1 MMSFVFRSRRRVNGK
16 MRVSRT
22 YTGQFRLAGDSKATR
37 VSLGVSDKQV
47 AEEKLRRIVREAERE
62 REGIILPHEQ
72 RDARKRSI
80 ESYVREFVES
90 RRGLNRD
97 EKYVREL
104 ERKLVRLIRECE
116 WLTLRDVTSHSFEAW
131 RARQSGLSAKTLN
144 EYRAAIFG
152 LCGWL
157 ENRVGTNPIR
167 CVGKVNASGG
177 SKRERRAFTAD
188 EFKRLIEV
196 SGERAI
202 VYAVA
207 ASTGIRRGELAEIQ
221 WRDVQIDEARPHIRV
236 RASIAK
242 NHKEARQPLPP
253 IVAFALRQCRP
264 LNVAP
269 TDLVFKRLIPRMN
282 RFRDDLTTAGIAYV
296 DVKGE
301 YADFHALRK
310 TYSTFLMLVGL
321 PEFVRMKLMRHSDM
335 KLTQQSYTDAS
346 MAPTWDAV
354 AGLPMFNDTQIDTLK
369 LVASGQRVSA
379 AVPIKEEKRILL
391 TAGDQTLSPSESASV
406 TESPQLASGAR
417 CRVRTCDFLRVK
429 QALYH

>member
-1 MMSFVFRSRRRVNGK
+1 LISPK
-16 MRVSRT
+16 
-22 YTGQFRLAGDSKATR
+22 
-37 VSLGVSDKQV
+37 
-47 AEEKLRRIVREAERE
+47 
-62 REGIILPHEQ
+62 EQ
-72 RDARKRSI
+72 RDAAKQSVV
-80 ESYVREFVES
+80 SHVHEFAES
-90 RRGLNRD
+90 RRGLKRD
-97 EKYVREL
+97 EKYVRDL
-104 ERKLVRLIRECE
+104 ERKLFRLIRQCE
-116 WLTLRDVTSHSFEAW
+116 WSTLRDVTPHSFETW

-157 ENRVGTNPIR
+157 ENRVGTNPVR
-167 CVGKVNASGG
+167 SVGKVNTSGR
-177 SKRERRAFTAD
+177 SKRERRAFTAV

-202 VYAVA
+202 VYLVA

-282 RFRDDLTTAGIAYV
+282 RFRDDLTAAGIAYV
-296 DVKGE
+296 DLKGE

-335 KLTQQSYTDAS
+335 KLTQESYTDVT
-346 MAPTWDAV
+346 MAPTRDAV
-354 AGLPMFNDTQIDTLK
+354 AALPMFNDTQIDTLK
-369 LVASGQRVSA
+369 LVASGQNESA
-379 AVPIKEEKRILL
+379 PVPLKDQGPILL
-391 TAGDQTLSPSESASV
+391 AAGGQSVSPSESASV
-406 TESPQLASGAR
+406 GESPDEANGAR